1 MKMAMMR
8 FVGLGF
14 FAVGSLMMFGL
25 AACSSSSSDDGG
37 TGGGGGYVPTGGGG
51 GLTGLGGG
59 GGLTNMGGGTG
70 TATCGSNLL
79 AGDLG
84 TTGNWVGGDAADTSD
99 NPCGIQGAFYAY
111 GDGSSCTLPPDNN
124 PCSAGKCCINGAT
137 VVDSTYA
144 AWGCGMGLSLND
156 SGGNPSVKSPYA
168 PGVDGTVTGFRI
180 KLEGTSP
187 AEVRI
192 SYTQVADTTGV
203 VSPFANGSTGTSNIT
218 VPGTYDVLFTD
229 VSCPTWGTTQGC
241 TAGGPNPYDVQVGV
255 AGGNVAGDFNVCIT
269 ELTPLM

>member
-8 FVGLGF
+8 FVGLGL
-14 FAVGSLMMFGL
+14 FAAGSLVMFGL

-37 TGGGGGYVPTGGGG
+37 TGGGGGYVSVGGGG
-51 GLTGLGGG
+51 GLTGVGGG
-59 GGLTNMGGGTG
+59 GGLAGATS
-70 TATCGSNLL
+70 ATCGSNLL

-84 TTGNWVGGDAADTSD
+84 ATGNWVGGDATDPSD

-111 GDGSSCTLPPDNN
+111 GDGTSCTMPADNN
-124 PCSAGKCCINGAT
+124 PCSAGQCCITGAT
-137 VVDSTYA
+137 VVDSTYT

-168 PGVDGTVTGFRI
+168 PGTTGTATGFRVT
-180 KLEGTSP
+180 LSGNSP

-203 VSPFANGSTGTSNIT
+203 VSPFRNGSTGASDVT
-218 VPGTYDVLFTD
+218 VPGTYDVMFTD
-229 VSCPTWGTTQGC
+229 VSCPTWATTQGC
-241 TAGGPNPYDVQVGV
+241 TPGGSNPYDFQVGV
-255 AGGNVAGDFNVCIT
+255 AGGSVAGAFNVCIT